1 MRDGTRRAGSAAR
14 EPRLA
19 VGRRRRERRGEH
31 LVHGIDTLILPKRN
45 EKDLEDVPASVRD
58 RLRFHF
64 VDAMDEV
71 LAAAL
76 APPSAD
82 REARFASG

>member
-1 MRDGTRRAGSAAR
+1 
-14 EPRLA
+14 
-19 VGRRRRERRGEH
+19 
-31 LVHGIDTLILPKRN
+31 
-45 EKDLEDVPASVRD
+45 VRD